1 MFKKLLAMTFITTL
15 LFTAPKGTYAATE
28 NYQID
33 RTALD
38 KGLIAVNYTPDTDTK
53 TIVRI
58 SKGNDNYD
66 YTLTNG
72 AHYPLQRGNGTYSVL
87 IAQLMSDN
95 KYKVVSKESIELK
108 LDNENAVFV
117 QSIPLINWNSN
128 TKAVVQMNKLT
139 NAAMTDMEK
148 TAAIYAYITKNIQ
161 YDYEKAQSVKA
172 GYIPNLDAIYDSS
185 KGICY
190 DYAALFAAMAR
201 SQNIPT
207 RLMMG
212 YEASAPTTYHAW
224 NQVFLNGQ
232 WVTIDTTYDA
242 VRVQNGENT
251 PMIKNAADYTIT
263 QVY

>member
-1 MFKKLLAMTFITTL
+1 MFKKLLAMTFVTAML
-15 LFTAPKGTYAATE
+15 LCSPKGTYAATE

-38 KGLIAVNYTPDTDTK
+38 KGVITVRAAQPADVK

-58 SKGNDNYD
+58 SKGKDNYD
-66 YTLTNG
+66 YNLVNG
-72 AHYPLQRGNGTYSVL
+72 AQYPLQRGNGTYSVL

-95 KYKVVSKESIELK
+95 KYKVVSKESVELN
-108 LDNENAVFV
+108 LENENAVFV
-117 QSIPLINWNSN
+117 QSIPLINWNGH
-128 TKAVVQMNKLT
+128 TKAVVQATKLT
-139 NAAMTDMEK
+139 NAAKTDMEK
-148 TAAIYAYITKNIQ
+148 TAAIYSYITHSIQ
-161 YDYEKAQSVKA
+161 YDFEKAQSVKTD
-172 GYIPNLDAIYDSS
+172 YIPDLDAVYDSS

-190 DYAALFAAMAR
+190 DYAAIFAAMAR

-207 RLMMG
+207 RLVMG

-232 WVTIDTTYDA
+232 WVTVDTTYDA
-242 VRVQNGENT
+242 AFVQNGQDI

>member
-1 MFKKLLAMTFITTL
+1 MFKKLLAMTFVTAM
-15 LFTAPKGTYAATE
+15 LFCSPKGTYAATE

-38 KGLIAVNYTPDTDTK
+38 KGVITVRAAQPADVK

-66 YTLTNG
+66 YNLVNG
-72 AHYPLQRGNGTYSVL
+72 AQYPLQRGNGTYSVL
-87 IAQLMSDN
+87 VAQLMSDN
-95 KYKVVSKESIELK
+95 KYKVVSKESVELN
-108 LDNENAVFV
+108 LVNENAVFV

-128 TKAVVQMNKLT
+128 TKAVVQATKLT

-148 TAAIYAYITKNIQ
+148 TAAIYSYITQSIR
-161 YDYEKAQSVKA
+161 YDFAKAQSVQA
-172 GYIPNLDAIYDSS
+172 DYIPDLDTIYESS

-190 DYAALFAAMAR
+190 DYAAMFAAMAR

-207 RLMMG
+207 RLVMG

-224 NQVFLNGQ
+224 NQIYLNGQ

-242 VRVQNGENT
+242 TFVQNGQET
-251 PMIKNAADYTIT
+251 PMIKNPADYTIT